1 MYFSF
6 QEPEKVSCDSSCP
19 VKVNI
24 VCLCSTG
31 YICNRLFLQIFED
44 VTDIVLALHLYS
56 IYSVK
61 KLNLC
66 VWGRIVNFVGGGKL
80 YIHNEK

>member
-1 MYFSF
+1 MPGKSEYSLLML
-6 QEPEKVSCDSSCP
+6 
-19 VKVNI
+19 NW
-24 VCLCSTG
+24 L
-31 YICNRLFLQIFED
+31 YNRLFLQIFEN

-66 VWGRIVNFVGGGKL
+66 VRGRIVNFVGGGKL